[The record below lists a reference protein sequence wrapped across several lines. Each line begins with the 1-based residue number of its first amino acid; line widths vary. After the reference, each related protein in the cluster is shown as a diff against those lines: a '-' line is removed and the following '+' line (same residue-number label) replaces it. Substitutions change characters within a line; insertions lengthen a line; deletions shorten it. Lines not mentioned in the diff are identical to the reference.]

1 MSGFP
6 KNLLLFLVMV
16 KKKPGK
22 ALKDLRI
29 EYYEANE
36 YDLTHLTLERIQ
48 VFQKEIH
55 FGSIMW
61 LFPLRD
67 GFFSIIGQLEAASN
81 LKLEK

>member
-16 KKKPGK
+16 KKPGK

-67 GFFSIIGQLEAASN
+67 GVFSIIGQ
-81 LKLEK
+81 

>member
-36 YDLTHLTLERIQ
+36 YDLTHLTLERISSFPKGNTFWFHN
-48 VFQKEIH
+48 VAI
-55 FGSIMW
+55 SIT
-61 LFPLRD
+61 
-67 GFFSIIGQLEAASN
+67 
-81 LKLEK
+81 